1 MKEILF
7 GRVESDTDIGSEVPG
22 GFEHEEV
29 A

>member
-7 GRVESDTDIGSEVPG
+7 GRVESDTNIRSEVPG
-22 GFEHEEV
+22 GFEQEEV